1 MSNKPEIVTFR
12 GKTSFA
18 KIIGEPT
25 VNRFDGNK
33 EWTMDLVVDKEHVKK
48 AKALGIS
55 DKIKMKPDYLDGQ
68 PYMSF
73 KQKELRPNGDKNDP
87 IRVVDIRGNAW
98 DDRLIGNGSDVD
110 VKFAIVKNPGKR
122 TGTYLRG
129 VRVLS
134 LVSYER
140 KEFDVI
146 DENDPFFAK
155 LKEEADESTPAVG
168 GFDSSDDEEDDLP
181 F

>member
-110 VKFAIVKNPGKR
+110 VKLLS
-122 TGTYLRG
+122 LRILASVQ
-129 VRVLS
+129 VRISEVFES
-134 LVSYER
+134 LVSYLTNV
-140 KEFDVI
+140 K
-146 DENDPFFAK
+146 
-155 LKEEADESTPAVG
+155 
-168 GFDSSDDEEDDLP
+168 SSM
-181 F
+181 